1 MSGEDW
7 QRDVLRQLR
16 GPQQPPAPEASP
28 AAEAPGGPPAAAQPS
43 SGHAPSG
50 QPQSGQPVQPGP
62 YAEPVPGRYVQPGPP
77 PDSQADQGP
86 YREPGP
92 YDSRGPHAAEGR
104 TQSAPAPA
112 PYAEPARYNYPDAHA
127 ASGSQAAPAPAA
139 PGRYAEPDPYGGPD
153 AESGV
158 QAAPGSYNSPGP
170 HAASGSQAP
179 APAAPGPY
187 REPGSY
193 ESAGPQ
199 AAVGSQPPGP
209 HRPPGPVPYSASGP
223 QATAGAGP
231 SPEPGPQHT
240 SGPGGG
246 GPGAGVGPAG
256 GPQPG
261 PSPAPAPRLPQAS
274 PPATTRDYRP
284 EHRPRHLPSPMPAPP
299 VDPGAAAAG
308 RRSRSGD
315 STTRRAGSSL
325 KRLVTASAGRE
336 VEEVTRIAQAIQQP
350 VTTGRQIAVTSIR
363 GGAGKTTVAAL
374 LNLTYAHYRQDA
386 VLAIEAD
393 PALGTLALRLGAESV
408 RWTAA
413 DLADIV
419 TPSMPFNDLTGY
431 LVKAP
436 EGGWLLPASRGRI
449 GDRLDLA
456 DYRTLTTATR
466 RHFGVTV
473 IDCETLP
480 AELARTALGT
490 VHVRVLVAPATVAGV
505 ATART
510 VLDWLA
516 TVPPALPGTVV
527 ALTALA
533 PDTAVDMAAA
543 VRYLAETGVGVL
555 TIPYDRHLAAG
566 AAISTALLGRR
577 TRLAAG
583 HLAAELLDRATATGL
598 RGRTRR

>member
-28 AAEAPGGPPAAAQPS
+28 AAEASGAPVAGAKSLPGQ
-43 SGHAPSG
+43 APSG
-50 QPQSGQPVQPGP
+50 QPGP
-62 YAEPVPGRYVQPGPP
+62 YAEPGPGPYLQPGLPP
-77 PDSQADQGP
+77 PPGNQADRGS
-86 YREPGP
+86 YREPGG
-92 YDSRGPHAAEGR
+92 YDSSRPRAAEGR
-104 TQSAPAPA
+104 PQAAPAQVA
-112 PYAEPARYNYPDAHA
+112 PGVYAERDASNSPGPYA
-127 ASGSQAAPAPAA
+127 ASGSQAAPGSQPALGNQVA
-139 PGRYAEPDPYGGPD
+139 
-153 AESGV
+153 
-158 QAAPGSYNSPGP
+158 PGP
-170 HAASGSQAP
+170 H
-179 APAAPGPY
+179 
-187 REPGSY
+187 RETGGY
-193 ESAGPQ
+193 ESASPQ
-199 AAVGSQPPGP
+199 AAAGSQPPGP
-209 HRPPGPVPYSASGP
+209 YR
-223 QATAGAGP
+223 
-231 SPEPGPQHT
+231 SPEPASYSATGPQVT
-240 SGPGGG
+240 AGPGQSSQPGPHRTQG
-246 GPGAGVGPAG
+246 PYESAPGAAPAPTG
-256 GPQPG
+256 QPQPG
-261 PSPAPAPRLPQAS
+261 RPGAPAPAPRQVPPAAQS
-274 PPATTRDYRP
+274 PATTRDYRP
-284 EHRPRHLPSPMPAPP
+284 EHRPRHLPTPMPAPP
-299 VDPGAAAAG
+299 VDPDAAAAG

-315 STTRRAGSSL
+315 STTRRAGRSL

-374 LNLTYAHYRQDA
+374 LNLTYAYYRQDA
-386 VLAIEAD
+386 VLTIDAD

-413 DLADIV
+413 DLADVV

-490 VHVRVLVAPATVAGV
+490 VHVRVLVTPATVAGV

-527 ALTALA
+527 ALTALS
-533 PDTAVDMAAA
+533 PDTAIDLAAA

-577 TRLAAG
+577 TRLAVG